1 MTTAMPKLRGFG
13 TSPGIARGPALVLRD
28 DDDLHEVPRGCIVI
42 ARIVHPHLAPLF
54 VRVGGVVVEEGAIL
68 QHATTLARELGVPA
82 VVDCRG
88 ATQAFQSGMW
98 VEVDGTEGTLGALPM
113 P

>member
-1 MTTAMPKLRGFG
+1 MSTGPTLRGFG
-13 TSPGIARGPALVLRD
+13 TSPGIARGPALVIQR
-28 DDDLHEVPRGCIVI
+28 DDDLHEVPQGCIVI

-54 VRVGGVVVEEGAIL
+54 LRIGGVVVEEGAIL
-68 QHATTLARELGVPA
+68 QHATTLARELSVPA

-88 ATQAFQSGMW
+88 ATQAFQTGDW
-98 VEVDGTEGTLGALPM
+98 VEVDGAEGTIASAPQ